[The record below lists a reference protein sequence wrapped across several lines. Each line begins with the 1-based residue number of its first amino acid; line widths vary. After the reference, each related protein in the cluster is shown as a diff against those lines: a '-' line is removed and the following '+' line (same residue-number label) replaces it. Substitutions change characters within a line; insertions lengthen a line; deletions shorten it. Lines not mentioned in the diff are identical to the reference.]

1 MFCLLEKEVSYFC
14 KHLVSDMPMSNI
26 KSQKLFTWH
35 LLHRNK
41 MFPGAVLA
49 AEARKEIGR
58 KKNEIIF
65 SSVEDIV

>member
-1 MFCLLEKEVSYFC
+1 
-14 KHLVSDMPMSNI
+14 
-26 KSQKLFTWH
+26 
-35 LLHRNK
+35 